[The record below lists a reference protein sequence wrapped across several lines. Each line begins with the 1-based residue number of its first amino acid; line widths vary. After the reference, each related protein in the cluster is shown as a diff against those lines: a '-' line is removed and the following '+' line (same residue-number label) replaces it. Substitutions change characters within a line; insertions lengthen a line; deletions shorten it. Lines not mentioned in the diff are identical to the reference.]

1 MPNKIGFALLIG
13 FLALAPVMSTAA
25 AGDSRSLEQVVIEMA
40 HTPGDHAAL
49 STYYRAKAAD
59 ARAEA
64 AQHEKMGRT
73 YNVGKITQGQQ
84 MKQHC
89 NKIAANFTS
98 MASEYD
104 AMAKLHDAES
114 AKTKK

>member
-1 MPNKIGFALLIG
+1 MPNKIGLALLIG
-13 FLALAPVMSTAA
+13 FLALAPVMSTAGA
-25 AGDSRSLEQVVIEMA
+25 EDSRSLEQVVIEMA

-49 STYYRAKAAD
+49 ATYYRAKTAD
-59 ARAEA
+59 ARMEA
-64 AQHEKMGRT
+64 AEHEKMGRT
-73 YNVGKITQGQQ
+73 YNVGKFTQTLQ

-89 NKIAANFTS
+89 KKIAANFTS

-114 AKTKK
+114 EKAK